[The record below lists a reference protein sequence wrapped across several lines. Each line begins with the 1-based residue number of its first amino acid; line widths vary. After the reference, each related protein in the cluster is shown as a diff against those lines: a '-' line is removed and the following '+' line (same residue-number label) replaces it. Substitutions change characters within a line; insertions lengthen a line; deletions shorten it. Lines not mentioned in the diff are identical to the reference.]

1 MKTFDKICILIKE
14 QLGLSDDFP
23 ITEKTTI
30 QDIGA
35 DSLDVA
41 EFFMTLEDTFD
52 VEIPEDA
59 ELSVHTM
66 GDVAD
71 LIESLILS

>member
-1 MKTFDKICILIKE
+1 MHTLDKISNLIRE
-14 QLGLSDDFP
+14 QLGLDSDFP

-30 QDIGA
+30 QDLDA

-59 ELSVHTM
+59 EFKVHTM

>member
-1 MKTFDKICILIKE
+1 MKTFDKICILIRE
-14 QLGLSDDFP
+14 QLGLSDDFL

-30 QDIGA
+30 QDIDA

-59 ELSVHTM
+59 ETKVHTM
-66 GDVAD
+66 GDVAE

>member
-1 MKTFDKICILIKE
+1 MKTFDKICVLIRE
-14 QLGLSDDFP
+14 QLGLGDDFP
-23 ITEKTTI
+23 ITENTTI
-30 QDIGA
+30 KDIDA

-59 ELSVHTM
+59 EYKIHTM
-66 GDVAD
+66 GDIAE

>member
-1 MKTFDKICILIKE
+1 MKTFDKICVLIRE
-14 QLGLSDDFP
+14 QLGLGDDFP

-30 QDIGA
+30 KDIDA

-41 EFFMTLEDTFD
+41 EFFMTLEDTFH
-52 VEIPEDA
+52 VENPEDA
-59 ELSVHTM
+59 EYKIHTM
-66 GDVAD
+66 GDIAE